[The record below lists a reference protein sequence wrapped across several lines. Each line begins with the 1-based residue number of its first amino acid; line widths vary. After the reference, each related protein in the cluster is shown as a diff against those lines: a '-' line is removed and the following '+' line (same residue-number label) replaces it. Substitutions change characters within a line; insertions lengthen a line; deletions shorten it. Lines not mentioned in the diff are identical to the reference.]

1 MADTPKTPRTM
12 KGANSSSKSIDALTK
27 KRLYNMNR
35 NRMFRKLEAD
45 ERARLRA
52 QLSALEAQYAQ
63 LKKSH
68 SEFSMWKDVAA
79 LMESQR
85 KLSEF
90 QTKQLQATVKK
101 NDSIVRILSEWNK
114 RSTTKLS
121 QGCLMAH
128 GTARQLALD
137 WIAKR
142 LLFHIDEFTSAVP
155 LPSDSTEL
163 EPYNGS
169 YRLTQWH
176 QRVEFGT
183 VEAIA
188 TAAHEVHLDPLQLH
202 EQEVLE
208 KPRRGMEY
216 VRRPA
221 IYGRMRPSLGEYA
234 ENVLVCVLQRTAKRV
249 VVCSHSITYD
259 GAREV
264 DRMVRDWTKW
274 TVIEYLDEVNC
285 RVMDLLIASGLRQ
298 DGMYVPLD
306 VEDASVARVDDLA
319 MKWNLFQQ
327 SMIHFYRATAD
338 QEVKTMRHGVQR
350 TTFSI

>member
-1 MADTPKTPRTM
+1 MTDTPKAPRMM
-12 KGANSSSKSIDALTK
+12 KGASSSSKSIDALTK

-52 QLSALEAQYAQ
+52 QLSALET
-63 LKKSH
+63 H
-68 SEFSMWKDVAA
+68 MWKDVAA

-114 RSTTKLS
+114 RSTTKLN

-128 GTARQLALD
+128 GTERQLALD
-137 WIAKR
+137 WIANR
-142 LLFHIDEFTSAVP
+142 LLYHIDKFTSAVP
-155 LPSDSTEL
+155 LPRDSTEL
-163 EPYNGS
+163 EPYNSS

-188 TAAHEVHLDPLQLH
+188 SAAHEVHLDPLQLH

-234 ENVLVCVLQRTAKRV
+234 ENVLDCVLQRTAKRV
-249 VVCSHSITYD
+249 VVCSHSITFD

-274 TVIEYLDEVNC
+274 TVIEQLDGVNC

-298 DGMYVPLD
+298 DGTYVPLD

-319 MKWNLFQQ
+319 MKWNLLQQ
-327 SMIHFYRATAD
+327 SMIHLYRATAD
-338 QEVKTMRHGVQR
+338 QEVKTMRNGVQR

>member
-1 MADTPKTPRTM
+1 M

-35 NRMFRKLEAD
+35 NRMFRKLEA
-45 ERARLRA
+45 
-52 QLSALEAQYAQ
+52 ALEAQYAQ

-90 QTKQLQATVKK
+90 QIKQLQATVKK

-142 LLFHIDEFTSAVP
+142 LLFRIDEFTSAVP

-202 EQEVLE
+202 EQVE
-208 KPRRGMEY
+208 KPLAANWRR
-216 VRRPA
+216 
-221 IYGRMRPSLGEYA
+221 S
-234 ENVLVCVLQRTAKRV
+234 
-249 VVCSHSITYD
+249 
-259 GAREV
+259 
-264 DRMVRDWTKW
+264 
-274 TVIEYLDEVNC
+274 
-285 RVMDLLIASGLRQ
+285 
-298 DGMYVPLD
+298 
-306 VEDASVARVDDLA
+306 
-319 MKWNLFQQ
+319 
-327 SMIHFYRATAD
+327 
-338 QEVKTMRHGVQR
+338 
-350 TTFSI
+350 